1 MDSREILAVV
11 EGVSNEKGIEESI
24 IFNALEVAIASA
36 SQRHFH
42 EDAEISVSIDTS
54 SGVYTTSR
62 SWIVANEDDPDFHIE
77 THKTSAD
84 AGKETGELHTEVV
97 ENIDFGRIETQAA
110 RQIMMQKVREAE
122 RENVVS
128 KFRAQDNTLM
138 NGIVKRVTRDNI
150 IVEINNDVEAILPRD
165 QLLPGE
171 IYKINDRIR
180 AILQIKEIEGRGA
193 QLMLS
198 RVCPEMVT
206 ELFRI
211 EVPEINEDIIE
222 IRGIARDAGSRSKIA
237 VKTNDGRIDPVG
249 ACVGMRGSRVQSVS
263 GELGNE
269 RIDIIIFEDN
279 PAQMVINALSPAKV
293 ESIVMDE
300 ENRSMELAVNEDNLA
315 LAIGA
320 RGQNIRL
327 ASRLVGWELNIISSE
342 EAEAKEKVV
351 ETEFQAKLME
361 SLSLDEDTAEKLVE
375 LGVKTFD
382 DIAYM
387 DDKDLED
394 ATGLDHE
401 KAEELKSSASD
412 AALIEAMGEFS
423 AEEDEL
429 ASLTGLGFSEDD
441 IETLKSNKLKT
452 MDDVAELAVD
462 ELIDIVP
469 MDEKKAADIIMKARE
484 SWFEE

>member
-1 MDSREILAVV
+1 MDSKEILAVV

-42 EDAEISVSIDTS
+42 EDAEISVTIDTS

-122 RENVVS
+122 RENIVS

-198 RVCPEMVT
+198 RVSPEMVT

-211 EVPEINEDIIE
+211 EVPEINEDVIE

-300 ENRSMELAVNEDNLA
+300 DNRSMELAVNEDNLA

-327 ASRLVGWELNIISSE
+327 TSRLVGWELNIISSE

-361 SLSLDEDTAEKLVE
+361 SLSLDEETAEKLVE

-401 KAEELKSSASD
+401 KAQELKSSASD

>member
-1 MDSREILAVV
+1 MDSKEILAVV

-42 EDAEISVSIDTS
+42 EDAEISVTIDTS
-54 SGVYTTSR
+54 SGIYTTSR

-77 THKTSAD
+77 THKTSTD

-122 RENVVS
+122 RENIVS
-128 KFRAQDNTLM
+128 KFRAQNNTLM

-211 EVPEINEDIIE
+211 EVPEINEDVIE

-300 ENRSMELAVNEDNLA
+300 DNRSMELAVNEDNLA

-361 SLSLDEDTAEKLVE
+361 SLSLDEETAEKLVE

-401 KAEELKSSASD
+401 KAQELKSSASD

-452 MDDVAELAVD
+452 MDDIAELAVD
-462 ELIDIVP
+462 ELIDIVL